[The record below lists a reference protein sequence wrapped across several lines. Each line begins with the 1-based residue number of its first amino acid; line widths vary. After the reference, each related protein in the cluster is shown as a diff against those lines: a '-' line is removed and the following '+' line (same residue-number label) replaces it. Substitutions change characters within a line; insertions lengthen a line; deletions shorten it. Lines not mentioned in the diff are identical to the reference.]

1 MNNDHNSLTKSDL
14 IAQGFSGFTTI
25 CELQKNIPRSEELSR
40 RGVYAVVCS
49 PTYRPSFIGL
59 DETRR
64 NRSVIMPW
72 TLEKLKKKWVPG
84 AEILYL
90 GKASGTGA
98 KKHTL
103 RKRLTELIRH
113 SMGKTTKHGPHK
125 GGELLWQLRGHN
137 DFEVGF
143 LPTDQPEKEEE
154 RLMGLFLSNT
164 GKLPFANRIPLP
176 RDVDPFYPSSNEEMA
191 RRYH

>member
-1 MNNDHNSLTKSDL
+1 MSHNYSSLTKSDL

-25 CELQKNIPRSEELSR
+25 CELQRNIPRSEELSQ

-49 PTYRPSFIGL
+49 PTYRPSFIGP
-59 DETRR
+59 DKVRR
-64 NRSVIMPW
+64 NRNVIMPW
-72 TLEKLKKKWVPG
+72 SMEKLKKKWVPG
-84 AEILYL
+84 VEVLYL
-90 GKASGTGA
+90 GKAGSGA

-125 GGELLWQLRGHN
+125 GGELLWQLRGYN

-143 LPTDQPEKEEE
+143 LSTDQPEKEEG
-154 RLMGLFLSNT
+154 RLIGLFLSNT
-164 GKLPFANRIPLP
+164 GKMPFANRIPLP
-176 RDVDPFYPSSNEEMA
+176 RHIDLPDPSSDEERL